1 MDYEGIELKHS
12 VIPAEMGWIQIS
24 KSNVKWKLLLR
35 IMKRDDMG
43 ELHGLFPQ
51 NVNPENCKD
60 VRLSR
65 NEFCICILL
74 HSAKIA
80 QEMVVNKYTDL
91 F

>member
-1 MDYEGIELKHS
+1 
-12 VIPAEMGWIQIS
+12 
-24 KSNVKWKLLLR
+24 
-35 IMKRDDMG
+35 MG
-43 ELHGLFPQ
+43 ELQGLFPQ

-60 VRLSR
+60 VGLSR
-65 NEFCICILL
+65 NEFCNCILL

>member
-1 MDYEGIELKHS
+1 
-12 VIPAEMGWIQIS
+12 
-24 KSNVKWKLLLR
+24 
-35 IMKRDDMG
+35 MG

-65 NEFCICILL
+65 NEFCNCILL